1 VENYYCNALQFS
13 VEFENR
19 SEDFYRSAIAQVKD
33 EFGKKALRFLAD
45 DEIKH
50 VEKIKAFNAALLGQ
64 EDFDLEAQCCSDLPE
79 RLNDFLDEVTAD
91 KSKDFNEEST
101 DIDVY
106 NAALSMEKTGHDA
119 YLKAFEDEEDPRV
132 KKFFKFLA
140 DQETLHYKLLAE
152 SKKYLEDSSYYFEDY
167 GGWIFST

>member
-1 VENYYCNALQFS
+1 MEKYFCNAIQLS
-13 VEFENR
+13 VEFEHR

-33 EFGKKALRFLAD
+33 EFGKKALQFLAD

-50 VEKIKAFNAALLGQ
+50 VEKIKAFNTALLSR
-64 EDFDLEAQCCSDLPE
+64 DNFDLEAQCCSDLPE
-79 RLNDFLDEVTAD
+79 RLSDFLDEVAAN
-91 KSKDFNEEST
+91 KSKDINEESS

-106 NAALSMEKTGHDA
+106 DAALSMEKTGHEA
-119 YLKAFEDEEDPRV
+119 YLKAFEDEKDPRV

-140 DQETLHYKLLAE
+140 DQETLHYKLLEE
-152 SKKYLEDSSYYFEDY
+152 SKRYLEDSSYYFEDY